1 MADRPA
7 EPFKSVLNAEC
18 ADLGLPGDPGP
29 AHPAAPA
36 QAPAPASAGAA
47 KAPFDVRPIE
57 LRIPKLDMEGAGRI
71 EITGIVGDR
80 LRLRDFIPEAP
91 DKSVISRAR
100 VRIPRVEP
108 YLFDLGRF
116 GGKPAAATT
125 PPAARA
131 EKLIEVTGLPRRIGL
146 ALSGGGIRS
155 ATFSLGVLQ
164 ALAFRHKLT
173 GLDYLSTVSGGGYIG
188 SWLTAWIMR
197 SAGGLD
203 HVQEQLGACVVH
215 DRAVVSAG
223 VAAQLPAPAAAAEA
237 PAPMLVE
244 PPEVTWLRRY
254 SNYLAP
260 RVGALSTDSLTL
272 VTTWFRNTLLNL
284 VIIVA
289 AIASVFTF
297 IHLLAFIP
305 NALWKDAR
313 IYFGVAAFIAAVVL
327 LLFVSYNLVKIS
339 GRNLDYGGAW
349 AAPVRVKLMVW
360 TLGLVAALCGALWF
374 FNENP
379 NLWLGLGVLLVL
391 LVVVAAGWLVLVREA
406 LVTSGATNLPVD
418 DGPGL
423 VPWENLKQ
431 FTVGAVAGLAATALM
446 FWGFTIVADGPTFA
460 GVLTWGPAM
469 VLLAFGVAG
478 SVFVGISGRAYFE
491 RSREW
496 WSRMNALVI
505 TAGVAWLAVF
515 WIALYAR
522 PFVDWV
528 FLQFPVWSK
537 LFTAGWVGTIIALVK
552 ARAPTGAS
560 SRTRLNV
567 ERGITALAFVA
578 LVGFIMAVA
587 LVTDYFVLEAAQM
600 WQSNALDQAAQLGEH
615 LEARSD
621 LLARLP
627 DHTDHLQRVA
637 LLFTGLL
644 LALWVFIRRVDVNKF
659 SLHNMYKNRLVRCY
673 LGASR
678 GLARSAQPFTGFDEA
693 DDVELGAIPSSQRP
707 YHILNAAL
715 NLSQGS
721 NLAWQERKA
730 ASFIFSPKFC
740 GFELAQTQGDTT
752 QRFIDDGTQLPS
764 GYRPTGEYATKSHES
779 ARIEERALT
788 LGSVLA
794 TSGAAV
800 SPNMGADT
808 NLLRAFML
816 TVLNARLGRWC
827 PNPAGDAHCELSP
840 PFGFTW
846 FLQELFGATNES
858 SRYVYLSDG
867 GHFEN
872 LGLYELVRRKCSH
885 VVVVD
890 AAADPERT
898 FGDLGRAIRQCRVDF
913 GVEIELDLRELRPGA
928 RDQRA
933 AKAFAWGRIVYDQKS
948 NPPKTGALLYI
959 KPTLTRQGGEPADVL
974 AYAAR
979 NSTFPQQTTAD
990 QFFDESQFE
999 SYRRLGVHIGLCAI
1013 DTANGATLPE
1023 APPAVQRTAPKDEDE
1038 NAMAGGSTP
1047 PAANE

>member
-1 MADRPA
+1 
-7 EPFKSVLNAEC
+7 
-18 ADLGLPGDPGP
+18 
-29 AHPAAPA
+29 
-36 QAPAPASAGAA
+36 
-47 KAPFDVRPIE
+47 
-57 LRIPKLDMEGAGRI
+57 
-71 EITGIVGDR
+71 
-80 LRLRDFIPEAP
+80 
-91 DKSVISRAR
+91 
-100 VRIPRVEP
+100 
-108 YLFDLGRF
+108 
-116 GGKPAAATT
+116 
-125 PPAARA
+125 
-131 EKLIEVTGLPRRIGL
+131 
-146 ALSGGGIRS
+146 
-155 ATFSLGVLQ
+155 
-164 ALAFRHKLT
+164 
-173 GLDYLSTVSGGGYIG
+173 
-188 SWLTAWIMR
+188 
-197 SAGGLD
+197 
-203 HVQEQLGACVVH
+203 
-215 DRAVVSAG
+215 
-223 VAAQLPAPAAAAEA
+223 
-237 PAPMLVE
+237 
-244 PPEVTWLRRY
+244 
-254 SNYLAP
+254 
-260 RVGALSTDSLTL
+260 
-272 VTTWFRNTLLNL
+272 
-284 VIIVA
+284 
-289 AIASVFTF
+289 
-297 IHLLAFIP
+297 
-305 NALWKDAR
+305 
-313 IYFGVAAFIAAVVL
+313 
-327 LLFVSYNLVKIS
+327 
-339 GRNLDYGGAW
+339 
-349 AAPVRVKLMVW
+349 
-360 TLGLVAALCGALWF
+360 
-374 FNENP
+374 
-379 NLWLGLGVLLVL
+379 
-391 LVVVAAGWLVLVREA
+391 
-406 LVTSGATNLPVD
+406 
-418 DGPGL
+418 
-423 VPWENLKQ
+423 
-431 FTVGAVAGLAATALM
+431 
-446 FWGFTIVADGPTFA
+446 
-460 GVLTWGPAM
+460 
-469 VLLAFGVAG
+469 
-478 SVFVGISGRAYFE
+478 
-491 RSREW
+491 
-496 WSRMNALVI
+496 MNALVI

-552 ARAPTGAS
+552 ARPPAGAS

-578 LVGFIMAVA
+578 LVGFVMAVA

-600 WQSNALDQAAQLGEH
+600 RQSNALDQAAQLGEH

-678 GLARSAQPFTGFDEA
+678 GIARNAQPFTGFDEA

-764 GYRPTGEYATKSHES
+764 GYRPTGEYATKPHES

-827 PNPAGDAHCELSP
+827 PNPRGDAHCELSP
-840 PFGFTW
+840 PFGFAW
-846 FLQELFGATNES
+846 FLQELFGATTKS

-890 AAADPERT
+890 AAADPDRT

-913 GVEIELDLRELRPGA
+913 GVEIEIDLRELGPVHETSAPQRRLPGA
-928 RDQRA
+928 DL
-933 AKAFAWGRIVYDQKS
+933 YDQIES
-948 NPPKTGALLYI
+948 AETGALLYI
-959 KPTLTRQGGEPADVL
+959 KPTLKELGSRRSAGL
-974 AYAAR
+974 R
-979 NSTFPQQTTAD
+979 RKNSTFPQQTTAD

-999 SYRRLGVHIGLCAI
+999 SYRRLGLHIGLCAI

-1023 APPAVQRTAPKDEDE
+1023 APPAVPRTAPKDEDE
-1038 NAMAGGSTP
+1038 SAMAGGSTP